1 MHLTCLKHTLGTLAV
16 SLRLSLHIL
25 FVIKHGTRGHTVC
38 YGGQPC
44 ALPIVTYHWKN
55 LSVRVVIMVFWFF
68 LLLWNFLYVQ
78 RRACP
83 KLISQ
88 SDFKFCCSLCQS
100 SCLGFFYCKTLIEI
114 DFPDSTNFPDV
125 KFDFCIITACEGL
138 NRPCQSGVCDNGI
151 CCHPNCIGGCT
162 GETDR
167 DCKVCKNVVSM
178 IKDQAICQ
186 KQCLPGTYT
195 VSAVKPG

>member
-1 MHLTCLKHTLGTLAV
+1 MELEVIQCV
-16 SLRLSLHIL
+16 MEDSLVHYLLLHITE
-25 FVIKHGTRGHTVC
+25 K
-38 YGGQPC
+38 
-44 ALPIVTYHWKN
+44 TYQSEL
-55 LSVRVVIMVFWFF
+55 LSWFF
-68 LLLWNFLYVQ
+68 VFFYCCETSYMCKEELAQNWF
-78 RRACP
+78 P
-83 KLISQ
+83 
-88 SDFKFCCSLCQS
+88 DFKFCCSLCQS

-114 DFPDSTNFPDV
+114 DFPGSTNFPDV